1 MEELLD
7 GGFPFAEDALGG
19 QTALVCGASKGIGRA
34 CALMLARAGA
44 RVIACARSAANL
56 DSLVNEMHG
65 DGHEGVL
72 LDLEDLGAVRDA
84 ISDIGTI
91 HILLNN
97 SGGPPGGPLLENTLE
112 EFEGPFR
119 RHLHA
124 AHTITQALVPGMEEA
139 GTGRIVNII
148 STSVREPIDN
158 IGLSNTLRGAMASWA
173 KSLSRE
179 LPACVTINNIMPGF
193 TDTDRLGSL
202 ATSISERT
210 GKPAVVAHVASTVV
224 VADTLFTATA
234 VIIQPVTGYL
244 LARKVGWPL
253 TEGWIALSLILYVV
267 IGLFWLPVVWI
278 QIQLRDIARRA
289 EATGTAL
296 PDRFHNFCT
305 ITRHPEHAFVFR
317 RGHA

>member
-1 MEELLD
+1 MNEELLND
-7 GGFPFAEDALGG
+7 EFPFAEGVLDGK
-19 QTALVCGASKGIGRA
+19 TALVCGASKGIGRA

-44 RVIACARSAANL
+44 RVIACARSAADL

-84 ISDIGTI
+84 ISGIGTI

-210 GKPAVVAHVASTVV
+210 GKPVEDVRDEWMSGVPIQR
-224 VADTLFTATA
+224 LINPLETA
-234 VIIQPVTGYL
+234 VAVTWLCLPSSSAVRGIS
-244 LARKVGWPL
+244 LAVDGGRMRS
-253 TEGWIALSLILYVV
+253 I
-267 IGLFWLPVVWI
+267 
-278 QIQLRDIARRA
+278 
-289 EATGTAL
+289 
-296 PDRFHNFCT
+296 
-305 ITRHPEHAFVFR
+305 
-317 RGHA
+317 